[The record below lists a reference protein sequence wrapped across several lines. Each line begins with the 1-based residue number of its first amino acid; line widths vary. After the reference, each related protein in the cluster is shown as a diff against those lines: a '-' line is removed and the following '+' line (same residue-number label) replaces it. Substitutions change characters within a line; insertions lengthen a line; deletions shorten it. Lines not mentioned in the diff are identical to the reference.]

1 MTYED
6 GVVAAEVEIAE
17 FGVDVELV
25 NDYIAN
31 PEHFLNKIP
40 GTIVGDFPEFTKGYM
55 ATMLQAK
62 AA

>member
-6 GVVAAEVEIAE
+6 GVYAAEVEIAE